1 MDERSLAQMQAAIKV
16 IKDYA
21 PGMKISMAGNYH
33 PEIEADIYDYCLG
46 IETYKAYT
54 PELLARRR
62 AEGKVSTYYTCCSA
76 EYPNLFTFSDPADA
90 EFVALE
96 ALRCNLDG
104 YLRWAY
110 NSWTVEPEKDSRFTA
125 WPAGDTYVVYPFSIS
140 SIRWERLVQGVQ
152 QFEKYK
158 ILLEE
163 AEANGNKAMIKR
175 LHKLL
180 ETVDITRIANES
192 EKIVNGF
199 RNGLNAF

>member
-1 MDERSLAQMQAAIKV
+1 M
-16 IKDYA
+16 
-21 PGMKISMAGNYH
+21 
-33 PEIEADIYDYCLG
+33 
-46 IETYKAYT
+46 
-54 PELLARRR
+54 
-62 AEGKVSTYYTCCSA
+62 
-76 EYPNLFTFSDPADA
+76 
-90 EFVALE
+90 
-96 ALRCNLDG
+96 
-104 YLRWAY
+104 
-110 NSWTVEPEKDSRFTA
+110 EPEKDSRFTA

-140 SIRWERLVQGVQ
+140 SIRWERIVQGVQ